1 MSLNQAIKKWDRKSS
16 DYISDVYANYCDSSS
31 FSSELITLMEQ
42 ERLQLGASW
51 LLKKH
56 VENGAILDSK
66 ESIKFYALLNK
77 LEYWE
82 TKLHVLQ
89 CIHSTKIQ
97 GAQKNKV
104 EEFLRKCLSD
114 TNKFIRAWGY
124 NGFYELSKQH
134 KQYQKETKELFEMAL
149 RDEAASVKA
158 RVRKCVTKGF

>member
-1 MSLNQAIKKWDRKSS
+1 MWDKKSTT
-16 DYISDVYANYCDSSS
+16 YISDVYANYCHSNS

-42 ERLQLGASW
+42 ESLQMGASW

-56 VENGAILDSK
+56 LDNGAILDSK
-66 ESIKFYALLNK
+66 ESSKFHGLLNK

-89 CIHSTKIQ
+89 CIHCTKIQ
-97 GAQKNKV
+97 KSQRKKIEA
-104 EEFLRKCLSD
+104 FLRKCLAD
-114 TNKFIRAWGY
+114 TNKFIRAWAY

-134 KQYQKETKELFEMAL
+134 KEYQMETKELLNMAL

-158 RVRKCVTKGF
+158 RVRKCIAKGF